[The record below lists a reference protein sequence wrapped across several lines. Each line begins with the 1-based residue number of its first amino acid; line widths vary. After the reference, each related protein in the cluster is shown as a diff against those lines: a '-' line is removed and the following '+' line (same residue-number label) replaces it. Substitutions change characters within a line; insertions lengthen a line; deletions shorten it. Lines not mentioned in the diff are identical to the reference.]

1 VAEEEVFSEGRM
13 RILNSKY
20 KISKIQ
26 IKYLNMLKYI
36 NIMIRLFAVIMLTLT
51 FASCKKENVLGTNDI
66 TYTVYYFHP
75 TARCE
80 SCINIENFTKELIT
94 TKYTTPLAMKYVAL
108 NIEDAENEHFKKD
121 FNLKFSSVVIAKTK
135 KGEIEK
141 YKNLDSIW
149 TYSENKFK
157 FFNYAD
163 REIQSFLK

>member
-1 VAEEEVFSEGRM
+1 MCTVNIH
-13 RILNSKY
+13 RIKVLL
-20 KISKIQ
+20 II
-26 IKYLNMLKYI
+26 I
-36 NIMIRLFAVIMLTLT
+36 VLTSGITLL
-51 FASCKKENVLGTNDI
+51 SCNKDKVLGTNDI

-80 SCINIENFTKELIT
+80 SCINIENFTKELVT

-108 NIEDAENEHFKKD
+108 NIEDAENEHYRKD
-121 FNLKFSSVVIAKTK
+121 FNLKFSSVVIVKSK
-135 KGEIEK
+135 KGETEK

-149 TYSENKFK
+149 MYSENKFN